1 MRHLE
6 ETGTAALLDKKPRR
20 KAPISGIYAAD
31 APNARIPSAP
41 IAFASTCVCHCIFVA
56 VHTTAPLALANAVVP
71 EMIRLGWGRIINVT
85 TRLGTMLNAGS
96 PTYGPSKTALEALS
110 AIMDPVP
117 SRGRE
122 GPESPRPSCSP
133 RGWRRSAIHPH
144 CGPPGPLLNRP
155 ALQRQATDHIADC
168 RTCRH
173 RQGCRSASV
182 YES

>member
-1 MRHLE
+1 
-6 ETGTAALLDKKPRR
+6 
-20 KAPISGIYAAD
+20 
-31 APNARIPSAP
+31 
-41 IAFASTCVCHCIFVA
+41 
-56 VHTTAPLALANAVVP
+56 
-71 EMIRLGWGRIINVT
+71 MIRLGWGRIINVT

-144 CGPPGPLLNRP
+144 CGPPSQVRSSTVQHFNVKQRTILLTAEHVGIARAAARHPSMNRE
-155 ALQRQATDHIADC
+155 LIAAGAGEC
-168 RTCRH
+168 SNRC
-173 RQGCRSASV
+173 
-182 YES
+182 